1 MTRALNNAI
10 AIVRL
15 FRTIYPFRVI
25 YAGKRSWSI
34 QSPT

>member
-10 AIVRL
+10 AIVLL
-15 FRTIYPFRVI
+15 FRTVYPIRTI
-25 YAGKRSWSI
+25 YAGDFGRSI